1 MKEKIVIEITKAELI
16 ILSELLYR
24 VNSNWVLSSFFQDK
38 SEQIALFNL
47 ESKLEKCNNY
57 VFEWSYI
64 SVLNEARRT
73 IE

>member
-57 VFEWSYI
+57 VFEWSYV
-64 SVLNEARRT
+64 SVLNEAKRT

>member
-47 ESKLEKCNNY
+47 ESKLERCNNY
-57 VFEWSYI
+57 IYEWSYV

>member
-24 VNSNWVLSSFFQDK
+24 VNSNWILSSFFQDK

-47 ESKLEKCNNY
+47 ESKLERCNN
-57 VFEWSYI
+57 
-64 SVLNEARRT
+64 
-73 IE
+73 

>member
-57 VFEWSYI
+57 VFEWSYV